1 MERIEYIKLYK
12 DVKEKELSVE
22 QIENMNNEFLN
33 LLKTVIYTEKRN
45 DDIVLECIEIIKNT
59 NDEKYREL
67 AYKKIEETL
76 KKHKYNAI
84 KIVNDYENLKKV
96 DDSRIKQIID
106 DNIENSIKNLQE
118 YEKCRITKQQ
128 SDKMIEQLRLNKTRR
143 ESFD

>member
-1 MERIEYIKLYK
+1 M
-12 DVKEKELSVE
+12 KEKELSVE